1 MHPCIRAVP
10 VILAAV
16 ACSSET
22 PPGPLGPGD
31 PHPPFAAL
39 EGDLL
44 FIGNSLTEYNDLPA
58 IVQVLAESAG
68 TPGLRTAAI
77 VAGGA
82 ALEDH
87 WRSTLTLETI
97 AQGNWRFVVLQ
108 QGPSSL
114 PESRAD
120 LREWTARFAERVRA
134 AGGEPALYTVWP
146 EESRFD
152 VFDAVIESY
161 RLAAEDVGGVELPA
175 GAAWLRAWELDA
187 TVQLYGP
194 DRFHPSL
201 EGSYLAA
208 LVIYGG
214 LSGRSPVGLPAS
226 FRLPSGLVRHIPA
239 ATAAILQQAAEQ
251 ALADRSA
258 PLSQR
263 LRSWVPVP
271 AVAGNAGA
279 FGWD

>member
-1 MHPCIRAVP
+1 MSVPLHTFRFIRALP
-10 VILAAV
+10 AILAAV
-16 ACSSET
+16 ACSSGT
-22 PPGPLGPGD
+22 PGPSGPGD
-31 PHPPFAAL
+31 PDPPSAAL
-39 EGDLL
+39 AGDVR
-44 FIGNSLTEYNDLPA
+44 FIGNSLTESNDLPGM
-58 IVQVLAESAG
+58 VQALAESAG
-68 TPGLRTAAI
+68 IPGLWTAAI

-87 WRSTLTLETI
+87 WRSPLTLQTI

-114 PESRAD
+114 PESRAN
-120 LREWTARFAERVRA
+120 LREWTARFAERIRA
-134 AGGEPALYTVWP
+134 AGGEP
-146 EESRFD
+146 R
-152 VFDAVIESY
+152 
-161 RLAAEDVGGVELPA
+161 RRRLPA
-175 GAAWLRAWELDA
+175 GSAWLRAWDLDPA
-187 TVQLYGP
+187 VQLYGP

-251 ALADRSA
+251 ALAARST
-258 PLSQR
+258 P
-263 LRSWVPVP
+263 
-271 AVAGNAGA
+271 
-279 FGWD
+279 

>member
-1 MHPCIRAVP
+1 MSVPLHMCRFVRALP
-10 VILAAV
+10 ALLAAM
-16 ACSSET
+16 ACSSGT
-22 PPGPLGPGD
+22 PGPSGPGD
-31 PHPPFAAL
+31 PDPPSAAL
-39 EGDLL
+39 AGDVL
-44 FIGNSLTEYNDLPA
+44 FIGNSLTETNDLPA
-58 IVQVLAESAG
+58 MVQVLAESAG

-97 AQGNWRFVVLQ
+97 AQGDWRFVVLQ

-114 PESRAD
+114 PESRTN
-120 LREWTARFAERVRA
+120 LRQWTARFAERIRA

-146 EESRFD
+146 EESRFEF
-152 VFDAVIESY
+152 FDDVIESY

-175 GAAWLRAWELDA
+175 GAAWLMAWDLDPS
-187 TVQLYGP
+187 VQLYGP

-226 FRLPSGLVRHIPA
+226 FRLPGGLVRHIPA
-239 ATAAILQQAAEQ
+239 ATAAILQQAALQ
-251 ALADRSA
+251 ALAARSA
-258 PLSQR
+258 QLSQR
-263 LRSWVPVP
+263 LR
-271 AVAGNAGA
+271 
-279 FGWD
+279 